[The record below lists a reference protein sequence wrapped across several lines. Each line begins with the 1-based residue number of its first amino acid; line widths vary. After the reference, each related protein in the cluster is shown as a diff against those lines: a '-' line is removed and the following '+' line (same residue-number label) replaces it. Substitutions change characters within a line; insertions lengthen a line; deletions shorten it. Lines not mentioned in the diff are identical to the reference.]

1 MDIDVVITKATALLQ
16 QAQNY
21 KALLAQ
27 KSDINT
33 QTEGVITIN
42 GKSKRLTGRNL
53 TSLRTTWVSEL
64 DTTASTSNAAMDTLC
79 DEIIAELLN

>member
-1 MDIDVVITKATALLQ
+1 MDIDIVITKATTLLEL
-16 QAQNY
+16 AQNY

-27 KSDINT
+27 KSNINT
-33 QTEGVITIN
+33 QTEGAITIN

-53 TSLRTTWVSEL
+53 TSLRNTWVSEL
-64 DTTASTSNAAMDTLC
+64 ESTASTSNAAMDTLC